1 MIKESLHR
9 PVYEE
14 VEMRCDD
21 CNDLLGFWQWFD
33 HEYVDAKC
41 SVCNKE
47 YTGDE
52 VKVFCP
58 KCRMGS
64 N

>member
-1 MIKESLHR
+1 MKKL
-9 PVYEE
+9 
-14 VEMRCDD
+14 RCDD

-41 SVCNKE
+41 SGCNKE